1 MPRRDIN
8 VITSIRTY
16 RQGNRHLWG
25 STTGK
30 ELGKTS
36 AQYYNIMGK
45 EFGMHARAL
54 RARNLIWI
62 SISYGQG
69 IPLVS
74 VYSRALRAR
83 NSYWCSGS
91 RVRSRTEFL
100 ACTSCSAQRFIIH
113 CFVEFLARGALASN
127 PGSLSKVSLG
137 SKLVMLI
144 KWLKF
149 LARGAISKSKKLE
162 KAHNMPLLACGMN
175 KELNSFLIPHA
186 KSGIIIPCS
195 YHMPRVAYYGLSPAF
210 YSQESLDLSNKESL
224 SITHTTHPS
233 GHGMHAL
240 TIIYA
245 LTSSWCRK
253 AHVPTIAT

>member
-8 VITSIRTY
+8 VITSIHTNG
-16 RQGNRHLWG
+16 QGNRHLWG

-30 ELGKTS
+30 EFSKTS
-36 AQYYNIMGK
+36 AQYMGK

-54 RARNLIWI
+54 RTRNLIWI
-62 SISYGQG
+62 SISYEQG

-100 ACTSCSAQRFIIH
+100 ARSAQRFIIH

-127 PGSLSKVSLG
+127 QGSLSKDLVSLG
-137 SKLVMLI
+137 SKLVMFI

-149 LARGAISKSKKLE
+149 LARGAIRPSKL
-162 KAHNMPLLACGMN
+162 H
-175 KELNSFLIPHA
+175 
-186 KSGIIIPCS
+186 
-195 YHMPRVAYYGLSPAF
+195 
-210 YSQESLDLSNKESL
+210 
-224 SITHTTHPS
+224 
-233 GHGMHAL
+233 
-240 TIIYA
+240 
-245 LTSSWCRK
+245 
-253 AHVPTIAT
+253 